1 MRTTTDEKEHSLND
15 FKDEKISEALGL
27 ISIIKEL
34 GPNIEISQFI
44 IKIKQLC
51 RKSLS
56 ILYDEVEQIDSRI
69 KELNN
74 ILVNRQPEH
83 DWLTEKDNDYRVDI
97 CAIYDLQEKDLIN
110 YEDYGPING
119 IQFNN
124 FYPGFKNFRNQY
136 NAFFSEYRK
145 IECELRL
152 KNRLKATILIY
163 I

>member
-83 DWLTEKDNDYRVDI
+83 DWLTEKYNDYKADI
-97 CAIYDLQEKDLIN
+97 CSIYDLQE
-110 YEDYGPING
+110 EDFIDYMNHGSIKH
-119 IQFNN
+119 QFNVYDP
-124 FYPGFKNFRNQY
+124 FFIDFINQY
-136 NAFFSEYRK
+136 NAFFSEYQK